1 MDLIKILY
9 EPYVIII
16 ILSIIITTITY
27 FLIKDQSLEDK
38 KNKINIPLTLLYTF
52 IISFILLL
60 VLKYVITY
68 MNSKKYFQKA
78 GGISTS
84 DRLTIVADDIDCG
97 LLDD

>member
-16 ILSIIITTITY
+16 IISIIITGITY
-27 FLIKDQSLEDK
+27 FLIKDQKSENE
-38 KNKINIPLTLLYTF
+38 KNKINVPITLLYTF
-52 IISFILLL
+52 IVSFILLL
-60 VLKYVITY
+60 ILKYVITY